1 MAAKNDNSPVIII
14 KKKKVVKGGGH
25 HGGAWKIAYA
35 DFVTAMMAFFLLMW
49 LLNATTES
57 QRKGLADYFSPTIP
71 VYKNSGGGDGAFG
84 GENVF
89 SQEMMVQNGTGAAD
103 MRASDEDKADG
114 DTGVTP
120 SDIVGGEEGES
131 ELKFTD
137 IENMFRG
144 DSGESTVAD
153 DLLKHV
159 NTRITDEGLI
169 IEVFDLTSSS
179 LFIVNTKEPSDKM
192 VLLLD
197 MIADVIGIVS
207 NDIAILGHTDEVMLD
222 GGDKFVLSAERA
234 QFSRQRLVD
243 AGISGDRI
251 ARVTGYADRS
261 PSQPAAGAIR
271 NRRIEIILLRGV
283 TTDK

>member
-1 MAAKNDNSPVIII
+1 MAAKNDKAPIII
-14 KKKKVVKGGGH
+14 KRKKVIKGGGH

-49 LLNATTES
+49 LMNATTEA

-71 VYKNSGGGDGAFG
+71 VYKTSGGGDGAFG
-84 GENVF
+84 GENTL
-89 SQEMMVQNGTGAAD
+89 SQEIMTQNGTGAAD
-103 MRASDEDKADG
+103 MRASDSDKADG

-120 SDIVGGEEGES
+120 SDISGGEEGIL

-153 DLLKHV
+153 DMLKHI

-169 IEVFDLTSSS
+169 IEIFDLSSS
-179 LFIVNTKEPSDKM
+179 PLFVANTKEPRDKLL
-192 VLLLD
+192 LLLD
-197 MIADVIGIVS
+197 MIAGVIGIVS
-207 NDIAILGHTDEVMLD
+207 NDVAILGHTDEIMLN
-222 GGDKFVLSAERA
+222 GGDKFILSSERA
-234 QFSRQRLVD
+234 HLSRQRLVSAGVSD
-243 AGISGDRI
+243 ARI

-261 PSQPAAGAIR
+261 PSQPLAGVIR
-271 NRRIEIILLRGV
+271 NRRIEIILLRSV
-283 TTDK
+283 STDR